1 VDPILA
7 WSEEDGA
14 GGRTIRARVRWE
26 YPTWDWHEIAGDV
39 RADPAASAEA
49 PSLSANEPA
58 SGSFA
63 NVFLAFLETAPGGVP
78 QVRAA
83 EALTRASIPTW
94 TPLAATLNRDPSVP
108 AADPSTWARGTTV
121 VAWVEGGQ
129 VLARVAE
136 FDSGPAFGDPVVLNA
151 DPARPARSP
160 RATIGPPV
168 PILEFP
174 TVVFLESGPAGDE
187 IRARKWDG
195 AQWMLVSVPANAGL
209 PGPVTWLAASPGPVV
224 AWVDQDGLVRV
235 RVANF

>member
-1 VDPILA
+1 
-7 WSEEDGA
+7 
-14 GGRTIRARVRWE
+14 
-26 YPTWDWHEIAGDV
+26 
-39 RADPAASAEA
+39 
-49 PSLSANEPA
+49 
-58 SGSFA
+58 
-63 NVFLAFLETAPGGVP
+63 
-78 QVRAA
+78 
-83 EALTRASIPTW
+83 
-94 TPLAATLNRDPSVP
+94 
-108 AADPSTWARGTTV
+108 V